1 MIVITLDTAVQFR
14 KAKFNHTFIHYLLHA
29 FGLRE
34 DVRVSGE
41 NIQGSSQE
49 PPGCDASVLTTDHYT
64 TVTNYSICFKNV
76 DDESIIRKKNIK
88 SILKLYFSKA
98 ESNTRMFDE
107 AQMPFWYNSP
117 IYLGLGLAPTF
128 EPRGCVYVSSQS
140 QTGDFSHVSHV
151 CNTLHDK
158 SE

>member
-1 MIVITLDTAVQFR
+1 MVVITLDTAGQFR

-76 DDESIIRKKNIK
+76 VEKSRRWKYNKKEKHQKYIK
-88 SILKLYFSKA
+88 AVL
-98 ESNTRMFDE
+98 
-107 AQMPFWYNSP
+107 Q
-117 IYLGLGLAPTF
+117 
-128 EPRGCVYVSSQS
+128 
-140 QTGDFSHVSHV
+140 
-151 CNTLHDK
+151 
-158 SE
+158 